1 MQTGN
6 TNYIYKNDLH
16 KSCFQHEMAY
26 DKFKNLSKRA
36 QSDKVLRDK
45 ANNKK
50 YDVYQS
56 GLASMVHTFF
66 WQIIYWNWY

>member
-6 TNYIYKNDLH
+6 TNDIYKNDLH

-36 QSDKVLRDK
+36 QSDKVLRD
-45 ANNKK
+45 
-50 YDVYQS
+50 
-56 GLASMVHTFF
+56 
-66 WQIIYWNWY
+66 